1 MKRFDKIAVVDELD
15 NITDSAKEEIRKLSK
30 SPVSF
35 PGSLPGSD
43 GDMMKSMVDAGC
55 ILLSWRG
62 EITRKV
68 LDNCPNVRYIGL
80 AATMTQNVPV
90 EEIARRSIVLKN
102 VSNYSGEATAEYIFL
117 QLLLF
122 ARGKCDYKWRDEACE
137 LNGKTIGIIGLGDV
151 GGHVALR
158 ALGFNMRVL
167 YHQRRRNAEFEA
179 RGLIYVT
186 LEELLQK
193 SDVISVHVPT
203 NTHLLHGKEFG
214 LIKEGA
220 VLVNTAVGK
229 IFDPADFAE
238 WIRKG
243 KNFAIFDTVAETSG
257 IKGYK
262 NVVVGDQ
269 EAWKTQESRERLSRK
284 FLENMKNYLDG
295 E

>member
-35 PGSLPGSD
+35 PSSLPGSE
-43 GDMMKSMVDAGC
+43 GDMMKSMVDADC

-158 ALGFNMRVL
+158 ARIQ
-167 YHQRRRNAEFEA
+167 H
-179 RGLIYVT
+179 
-186 LEELLQK
+186 
-193 SDVISVHVPT
+193 
-203 NTHLLHGKEFG
+203 
-214 LIKEGA
+214 EGA
-220 VLVNTAVGK
+220 LPSEKKKCGVRGQGHHLRAAGG
-229 IFDPADFAE
+229 AAAE
-238 WIRKG
+238 
-243 KNFAIFDTVAETSG
+243 
-257 IKGYK
+257 
-262 NVVVGDQ
+262 
-269 EAWKTQESRERLSRK
+269 ERCDLGARSH
-284 FLENMKNYLDG
+284 
-295 E
+295 